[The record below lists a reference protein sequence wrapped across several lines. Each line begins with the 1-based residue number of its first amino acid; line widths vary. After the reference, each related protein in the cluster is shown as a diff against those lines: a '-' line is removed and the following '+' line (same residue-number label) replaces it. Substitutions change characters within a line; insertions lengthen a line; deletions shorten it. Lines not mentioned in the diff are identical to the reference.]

1 MIITKAPLRMS
12 FIGGG
17 TDLASFYQSHTGSV
31 ISTSI
36 NKYVYITVHD
46 RFEPNLRLAYSDIEI
61 ANSVSEIRHPLIRNI
76 CLSLEIEENLEIS
89 SIADIPA
96 SGTGL
101 GSSSSF
107 TVALIEALSLYK
119 GKRLTKSA
127 IAELACK
134 VEIEL
139 CGQPIGKQDQYAA
152 SFGGLKRYD
161 FHGDG
166 TVIPKSLSNNHD
178 FINYLEKNILVL
190 YTGKTR
196 PASSILSEQ
205 SKIKQG
211 DSKFDFF
218 IKMVSLV
225 DLFEEAFLREDL
237 VQLGSILHEG
247 WQMKKNL
254 VEGISDNE
262 LDIAYRTAIRNGA
275 IGGKLLGAGAGGFL
289 MFIAPLAR
297 HKNIIDAL
305 PQLRHTPIGFD
316 KLGVNKIF
324 GE

>member
-61 ANSVSEIRHPLIRNI
+61 ANSVSEIKHPLIRNV

-107 TVALIEALSLYK
+107 TVALIEALSIYK
-119 GKRLTKSA
+119 GKRLTKSE

-152 SFGGLKRYD
+152 SFGGIRRYD
-161 FHGDG
+161 FHSDG
-166 TVIPKSLSNNHD
+166 TVTSKSLFNNHD

-190 YTGKTR
+190 FTGKTR
-196 PASSILSEQ
+196 SASSILSEQ

-218 IKMVSLV
+218 MKMISLV
-225 DLFEEAFLREDL
+225 DPFEEALVKENL

-254 VEGISDNE
+254 VKGISDNE
-262 LDIAYRTAIRNGA
+262 LDIAYQTAIDNGA
-275 IGGKLLGAGAGGFL
+275 IGGKLLGAGAGGFF

-297 HKNIIDAL
+297 HKHIIDAL

-316 KLGVNKIF
+316 KSGVNKIF